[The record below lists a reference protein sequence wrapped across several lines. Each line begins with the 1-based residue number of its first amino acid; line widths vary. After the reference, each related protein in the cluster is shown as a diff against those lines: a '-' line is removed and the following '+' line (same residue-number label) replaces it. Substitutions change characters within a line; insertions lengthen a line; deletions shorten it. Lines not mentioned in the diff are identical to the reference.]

1 MTTQQA
7 SALGKRPVEEG
18 LGVRCVPP
26 AMVALMRVSSS
37 SSPRMASCKWR
48 GVIRFT
54 RRSREAFPASSS
66 TSAQRYS
73 QIAAMYTAEVAPTRP
88 WRATRF
94 FRCLWIRPTGN
105 CSHRAVPQGEF
116 TLASQRLQRRAHKR
130 DRVGTKSRGPG
141 QNGTP
146 GAPHGT
152 IWTAGS
158 ASSCLMRYP
167 FLPFLPFLPCL
178 LPAILGARVRHW
190 PSPQGQHG
198 SIRRCA
204 TLRMHTERACDRS
217 LAPGRDQMGTACRG
231 WLEAMQRHRR

>member
-1 MTTQQA
+1 
-7 SALGKRPVEEG
+7 

-73 QIAAMYTAEVAPTRP
+73 QMAAMYTAEVAPTRP

-105 CSHRAVPQGEF
+105 CSHRAVPQGKF
-116 TLASQRLQRRAHKR
+116 TLASQRFAAHGAAQGWHQVAGK
-130 DRVGTKSRGPG
+130 PG
-141 QNGTP
+141 QSGTP
-146 GAPHGT
+146 GAPRGT

-198 SIRRCA
+198 SLRRCA

-217 LAPGRDQMGTACRG
+217 PAPGRDQMGTACRG
-231 WLEAMQRHRR
+231 WLEAIQRHRR